1 MMDVLSIQIRL
12 MVSQVYMYTYQIAHL
27 KYMQYIVYEEEV
39 RERKREEAWLQF

>member
-1 MMDVLSIQIRL
+1 
-12 MVSQVYMYTYQIAHL
+12 MYTYQIAHL